1 MRRGVPTRAN
11 RATLNP
17 GGVSRRPSYVR
28 FVSASAPAVVSIWA
42 RWARASRCAP
52 ASPGAQAASDARAAT
67 ASEGRL
73 DAFMGLQGEATAIG
87 GDTTLTLRCARGRH
101 D

>member
-1 MRRGVPTRAN
+1 MRRGAPTRAN

-28 FVSASAPAVVSIWA
+28 FVNAPAPAVVSTWA
-42 RWARASRCAP
+42 RWALAPRCAL

-67 ASEGRL
+67 ASEGRM
-73 DAFMGLQGEATAIG
+73 DAFMVLRGEATAIG
-87 GDTTLTLRCARGRH
+87 ARYDAWMRPRAAR
-101 D
+101 